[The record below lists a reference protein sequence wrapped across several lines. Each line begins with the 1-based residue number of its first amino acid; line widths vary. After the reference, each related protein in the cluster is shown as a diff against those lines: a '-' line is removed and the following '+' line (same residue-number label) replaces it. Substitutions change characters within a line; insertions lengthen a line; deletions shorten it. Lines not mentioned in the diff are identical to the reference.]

1 MTQQE
6 RTTETRK
13 RQEIARRTAETTVIA
28 LGMAALFILLWYIGD
43 AFLVIF
49 AGVLFGA
56 LIDAAI
62 RGLGQVVALDRR
74 LNFALVLALFAVAL
88 AGFFATW
95 GVLAVQQ
102 IAAFLATLDQELE
115 RWRSTIA
122 ESEFGRL
129 LGEEGGGL
137 MPFLPDPAGML
148 TRATS
153 AITGIFGLM
162 GSAIL
167 IVMLGVFFAYDP
179 LRYRSGIL
187 QLLPS
192 GSRSRVSDVM
202 DEAGS
207 VLRWWLVGI
216 AINMLVIGAFTTVGL
231 LLIGVPHAAVL
242 GVQAGLFA
250 FVPTLGPV
258 VAAIP
263 ILLVSLTQS
272 YATVFWALA
281 LYALV
286 QTLESNILTPLVQM
300 EMVLLSPATI
310 LMVQLFM
317 FALFGALGLALATPL
332 TAVGKVFVQR
342 LYVEDWL
349 GDRDVRGERR
359 RPGPGGQAPPLLVR
373 RPARRPSRPP
383 ATQPGR
389 SRSGPR
395 RRHRARGGRRR
406 GSRAE

>member
-1 MTQQE
+1 MAQQE
-6 RTTETRK
+6 RTTDTRE
-13 RQEIARRTAETTVIA
+13 RQEIARRTVERTVIA
-28 LGMAALFILLWYIGD
+28 LGMAALLILLWYIGD

-49 AGVLFGA
+49 AGVVFGA

-62 RGLGQVVALDRR
+62 RGLGGVAALDRR
-74 LNFALVLALFAVAL
+74 LRFAVVLAVFAVAL

-102 IAAFLATLDQELE
+102 LAAFMATLQQELE

-122 ESEFGRL
+122 ESGFSQL

-137 MPFLPDPAGML
+137 MPLLPDPAGML

-153 AITGIFGLM
+153 AITGIFGII

-179 LRYRSGIL
+179 LRYRNGVL

-192 GSRSRVSDVM
+192 GSRSRVRDVM

-216 AINMLVIGAFTTVGL
+216 AINMLVIGTFTTVGL
-231 LLIGVPHAAVL
+231 LLIGVPHAVVL

-272 YATVFWALA
+272 YATVFWALG
-281 LYALV
+281 LYIVV

-300 EMVLLSPATI
+300 EMVLLNPATI

-349 GDRDVRGERR
+349 GDRNVRG
-359 RPGPGGQAPPLLVR
+359 
-373 RPARRPSRPP
+373 
-383 ATQPGR
+383 
-389 SRSGPR
+389 
-395 RRHRARGGRRR
+395 
-406 GSRAE
+406 